1 MRLRGDPANMRLW
14 FESLAFYQKFEQIC
28 VLIRA

>member
-14 FESLAFYQKFEQIC
+14 FEPLTFYQKFEQIC